1 MSEALST
8 RGDRR
13 VGGMKVPQS
22 RTRRA
27 RSVLTASAAI
37 AASLALSACGS
48 APNTPADTSV
58 SEAPAESHA
67 SPAADDRGN
76 AKAQQE
82 FFDNVIL
89 AIPMVASLDP
99 SSSWTSVELQAWDDA
114 DPTVRETVV
123 GMGLDACT
131 RADDA
136 DDASQL
142 EDPAMT
148 WLAARFLCGEHREA
162 ADEFLSNGAS
172 ISPTHTMADLF
183 ELAVVKDDA
192 TATELL
198 DANNVCIG
206 ALALAWEVREGFT
219 PDATCWLI
227 RVQSVEEAG
236 GDAEYLSLF
245 TNAGDAGNAATDAR
259 FGELAK
265 ASGATPNALSE
276 LFEGIA

>member
-1 MSEALST
+1 MKMS
-8 RGDRR
+8 
-13 VGGMKVPQS
+13 QS
-22 RTRRA
+22 RTRRT

-37 AASLALSACGS
+37 AASLVLSACGS
-48 APNTPADTSV
+48 TPNAPADKST
-58 SEAPAESHA
+58 SEAPAD

-89 AIPMVASLDP
+89 AIPMVTSLDP

-245 TNAGDAGNAATDAR
+245 KNAGDAENAATDAR
-259 FGELAK
+259 FAELAK